1 YCRSDADGVCGA
13 QAFVNRTTAA
23 IVAERQ
29 TQDDDDVLG
38 QFHDE
43 MQVVLDAEE
52 SKITVVGQNE
62 DGEDDDVVVI
72 KDGHV
77 SATAADNDVDVDD
90 DDDDD
95 FGAVS
100 AVDEYDHDGVVGG
113 TLSQWSLSAMSE
125 CVFASGDESDLDCLE
140 VDLDDM

>member
-1 YCRSDADGVCGA
+1 
-13 QAFVNRTTAA
+13 AFVNRTTAA

-29 TQDDDDVLG
+29 AQDDDVLG

-43 MQVVLDAEE
+43 IQVVLDAEE
-52 SKITVVGQNE
+52 SKIMVVGQSE
-62 DGEDDDVVVI
+62 DSEDDDVVVI
-72 KDGHV
+72 KDGRV
-77 SATAADNDVDVDD
+77 SATAADNDVYDADD
-90 DDDDD
+90 DT

>member
-29 TQDDDDVLG
+29 AQDDDDVLG

-52 SKITVVGQNE
+52 SKIIVVGQSE
-62 DGEDDDVVVI
+62 DGEDDAVVVI
-72 KDGHV
+72 KDGRV
-77 SATAADNDVDVDD
+77 SATAADNYADVD

-100 AVDEYDHDGVVGG
+100 DVDEYDHDGVVGG

-125 CVFASGDESDLDCLE
+125 CVFASGDESDLNCLE